1 MKIDQAINS
10 LQSSTSPATGP
21 KNEKAEPTAH
31 KQHSAPS
38 APAAPSAGIRTAG
51 IRTAGIRTTGGE
63 SLNISPLSTRMQ
75 NLESRLASGEVFD
88 TARVNAIKQAI
99 GDGSFKVNA
108 EAVADKMI
116 SSAYDL
122 FIKRH

>member
-38 APAAPSAGIRTAG
+38 APAAPSAG